1 MIAAINNP
9 VLNQLP
15 NMIVISARGPRA
27 FRMG

>member
-15 NMIVISARGPRA
+15 NMIVISTRKLRG
-27 FRMG
+27 FRMP